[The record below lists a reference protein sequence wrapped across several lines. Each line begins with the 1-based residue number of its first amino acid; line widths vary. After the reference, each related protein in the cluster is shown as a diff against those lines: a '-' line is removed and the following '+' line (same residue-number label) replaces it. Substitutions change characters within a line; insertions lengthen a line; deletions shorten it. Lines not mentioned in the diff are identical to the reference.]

1 MRLITASAT
10 HVGQVR
16 EINQDRSLITQTL
29 GAVADGMGG
38 HVGGEKAA
46 ALAIAE
52 LSGVRGVISP
62 ERLVDVA
69 KAANQRVFEA
79 SQAPELR
86 GMGTTLVVATFD
98 PATSVVSIANIGDSR
113 GYLFRAGQYEQV
125 TLDHSLV
132 EELLRQGRLT
142 EDEARNHPQRNMVTR
157 ALGIGPDIDVD
168 VFDIVVEPGDRIVLC
183 SDGLSNEVDD
193 AGVAAILLDH
203 LHADEATQALV
214 DAAVANGGRDNVT
227 VVILQLV
234 DDETGAATVLDDS
247 DVDDDLPES
256 FDAPTEVE
264 GLIDGPRR
272 DLSADSL
279 ADTKRPAKRRR
290 LPFRGVFY
298 VGSILSVVALA
309 AVATYFYDRSA
320 WYVDSVDGDVAILR
334 GRPGGGVIFD
344 PVIVD
349 RTDIR
354 FDDLDA
360 SSQQRIE
367 EQSVFSSIDAAEQLV
382 ARLEI
387 DSSTPASTTPTTS
400 DTTTPDTTT
409 PDTTTSSTPA
419 TNTTTT
425 SGG

>member
-1 MRLITASAT
+1 MRLVTASAT

-16 EINQDRSLITQTL
+16 DINQDRSLVTATL

-52 LSGVRGVISP
+52 LSGVRGVIS
-62 ERLVDVA
+62 EQRLVDVA
-69 KAANQRVFEA
+69 KAANQRVYEA

-98 PATSVVSIANIGDSR
+98 PESSTISIANVGDSR
-113 GYLFRAGQYEQV
+113 GYLFRDGDYEQI

-142 EDEARNHPQRNMVTR
+142 EDEARHHPQRNMVTR
-157 ALGIGPDIDVD
+157 ALGIGPDIEVD
-168 VFDIVVEPGDRIVLC
+168 VFSIIAQPGDRIVLC

-193 AGVAAILLDH
+193 DGVAEILLAHSAPDD
-203 LHADEATQALV
+203 AARALV
-214 DAAVANGGRDNVT
+214 DTAVANGGRDNVT
-227 VVILQLV
+227 VVVLEL
-234 DDETGAATVLDDS
+234 LDD
-247 DVDDDLPES
+247 
-256 FDAPTEVE
+256 DAPVVMSEDTDASDDIE
-264 GLIDGPRR
+264 DSTDTSRR
-272 DLSADSL
+272 DLSADPL

-290 LPFRGVFY
+290 LPFRGLFY
-298 VGSILSVVALA
+298 VGSILSVVAVA
-309 AVATYFYDRSA
+309 GVATYLYDRSA

-344 PVIVD
+344 PVVVEL
-349 RTDIR
+349 TETR

-367 EQSVFSSIDAAEQLV
+367 EQSVFSSVDAAEQLV
-382 ARLEI
+382 AQLVE
-387 DSSTPASTTPTTS
+387 SPTTAV
-400 DTTTPDTTT
+400 DADQT
-409 PDTTTSSTPA
+409 
-419 TNTTTT
+419 TTTT